1 MDGLRFREA
10 LFMFQDV
17 KPRPSQEIAH
27 QLTIETKSERIIE
40 LAEELLRALDA
51 EDADRNRAIS

>member
-1 MDGLRFREA
+1 
-10 LFMFQDV
+10 MFQDV
-17 KPRPSQEIAH
+17 KSRPSQEIAH
-27 QLTIETKSERIIE
+27 QLTIETNSERIIE

>member
-17 KPRPSQEIAH
+17 KSRPSQEIAH
-27 QLTIETKSERIIE
+27 QLTIETNSERIIE

-51 EDADRNRAIS
+51 EDADPNRAIS

>member
-1 MDGLRFREA
+1 
-10 LFMFQDV
+10 MFQDV

-27 QLTIETKSERIIE
+27 QLTIETNSERIIE

-51 EDADRNRAIS
+51 EDADPNRAIS